1 MSPKPYNDLMSIS
14 TEPDCNP
21 YSSLSKNL
29 WIAIQLAQIVATIFH
44 IIKPNEGYQER
55 KAFWKW
61 GTKLLEQ
68 IMRGIYFWSRLTY
81 KFTTL
86 HNIDVAKAREE
97 KRLKNMSELELLQFE
112 YDNYNSN
119 NNNDTSN
126 SKNQFYLDMES
137 DINATYFMIPILVI
151 VVLLT
156 IDILSHGGEN
166 VNIFVFFF
174 KSAKFVS
181 NILFFCLKQCL
192 KQFCILYGVIFAA
205 QDKFIDNI
213 NLEN

>member
-156 IDILSHGGEN
+156 IDILSHGGGERQY
-166 VNIFVFFF
+166 ICFFF
-174 KSAKFVS
+174 QICKICIEYFIFLPKTMLEAVLYFVWS
-181 NILFFCLKQCL
+181 YFC
-192 KQFCILYGVIFAA
+192 GAR
-205 QDKFIDNI
+205 
-213 NLEN
+213 